1 MVAADDFASFS
12 DSTKELAG
20 LDASDCKAASE
31 LLVSSWVAGTAGAA
45 ASAFV
50 EVTGPASA
58 DGDVFCAVPFD
69 GVVAD
74 AAEAEPPACSVEAE
88 AGAGGVGAVD

>member
-20 LDASDCKAASE
+20 VDASDCKAASE
-31 LLVSSWVAGTAGAA
+31 LLVSRAAGTAGAA

-88 AGAGGVGAVD
+88 AGAGGIGAVD